1 MDKSLAAQRAELE
14 KKKAHAEQEIY
25 QLQNK
30 QKILLNR
37 IRKEERNARTSR
49 LCRHGAILEGVF
61 PAIIAMDGESVKA
74 FLIALSRLPG
84 ARELGE
90 KMLNGKATEYI
101 PCLAHEKRF

>member
-1 MDKSLAAQRAELE
+1 MGKSLAAQRAEVE
-14 KKKAHAEQEIY
+14 KKKARAEREIY

-49 LCRHGAILEGVF
+49 LCCHGAILEGVF
-61 PAIIAMDGESVKA
+61 PAIITKDGESVKA

-84 ARELGE
+84 ARELEE
-90 KMLNGKATEYI
+90 KMLNGGGTE
-101 PCLAHEKRF
+101 

>member
-1 MDKSLAAQRAELE
+1 MGKSLVAQRTELE
-14 KKKAHAEQEIY
+14 KKKAQAEKEIY

-37 IRKEERNARTSR
+37 LRKEERNARTSR

-61 PAIIAMDGESVKA
+61 PAVVPMDGESVKA

-84 ARELGE
+84 ARELE
-90 KMLNGKATEYI
+90 QKMLNGGGTE
-101 PCLAHEKRF
+101 

>member
-1 MDKSLAAQRAELE
+1 MGKSLAAQRAEVE
-14 KKKAHAEQEIY
+14 KKKADAEKEIY

-61 PAIIAMDGESVKA
+61 PAIVTMDGEAVKA

-84 ARELGE
+84 ARELEE
-90 KMLNGKATEYI
+90 KMLNGVGTE
-101 PCLAHEKRF
+101 

>member
-1 MDKSLAAQRAELE
+1 MGKSLAAQRTELE
-14 KKKAHAEQEIY
+14 KKKAQAEKEIY

-37 IRKEERNARTSR
+37 LRKEERNARTSR

-61 PAIIAMDGESVKA
+61 PAIVTEDSESVKA

-84 ARELGE
+84 AWELEE
-90 KMLNGKATEYI
+90 KMLNGGGTE
-101 PCLAHEKRF
+101 

>member
-1 MDKSLAAQRAELE
+1 MGKSLAAQRAEVE
-14 KKKAHAEQEIY
+14 KKKADAEKEIY

-61 PAIIAMDGESVKA
+61 PAIVTEDGESVKA

-84 ARELGE
+84 ARELEE
-90 KMLNGKATEYI
+90 KMLNVGGTE
-101 PCLAHEKRF
+101 

>member
-1 MDKSLAAQRAELE
+1 MGKSLAVQRAEAE
-14 KKKAHAEQEIY
+14 KKKAKAEKEIY

-61 PAIIAMDGESVKA
+61 PAIITIDGESVKA

-84 ARELGE
+84 ARELEE
-90 KMLNGKATEYI
+90 KMLNGGGTG
-101 PCLAHEKRF
+101 

>member
-1 MDKSLAAQRAELE
+1 MDQSIAEQRAKLTQQKARAE
-14 KKKAHAEQEIY
+14 KEIY

-37 IRKEERNARTSR
+37 LRKEERNARTSR

-61 PAIIAMDGESVKA
+61 PAIVTEDGESAKA

-84 ARELGE
+84 ARELEE
-90 KMLNGKATEYI
+90 KMLNGEGTE
-101 PCLAHEKRF
+101 

>member
-1 MDKSLAAQRAELE
+1 MDKSIAAQRATLSQ
-14 KKKAHAEQEIY
+14 KKARAEKEIY

-37 IRKEERNARTSR
+37 LRKEERNARTSR

-61 PAIIAMDGESVKA
+61 PAIITMDGESVKK

-84 ARELGE
+84 ARELEE
-90 KMLNGKATEYI
+90 KMLNGGATE
-101 PCLAHEKRF
+101 